1 MKNVYIID
9 GYRTAIGSLSK
20 SLLKKTCIDLGVSV
34 VSALLKKNNLI
45 GREIDEVI
53 FGNVLSAGNGQN
65 IARQIAVHSCIPV
78 EKTAMTINMVCAS
91 GLRAV
96 SLAAQAIK
104 CGDADLIM
112 AGGTE
117 SMSNAPYL
125 LKKARNGYR
134 LGNSE
139 IIDSLV
145 HDGLWEIFN
154 NYHMGMTAENIAE
167 KYRITRKE
175 QDEFALLSQQKCE
188 KAINE
193 GKFKDEIIPVILPG
207 KKGET
212 ITFDTDEHPRS
223 GLTAG
228 DLEKLKSVFKD
239 NGTVTAGNSSGIND
253 GAACLLLAGEEGC
266 KKYGLKPLARI
277 VSYAYHG
284 TEPSIMGIGPVE
296 AVKKALIKANWT
308 LDDLELIEANEAFA
322 SQSISVNRELAWDAG
337 IINVNGGAIAL
348 GHPIGATG
356 ARLLVTLIHEMKK
369 QKVKKGLT
377 TLCIGGGMGMALCV
391 EMEK

>member
-1 MKNVYIID
+1 MKNVYIVD
-9 GYRTAIGSLSK
+9 GVRTAIGSLSK
-20 SLLKKTCIDLGVSV
+20 SLFKKTCVDLGISV
-34 VSALLKKNNLI
+34 VSALLKKNNLT
-45 GREIDEVI
+45 GKEIDEVI

-65 IARQIAVHSCIPV
+65 IARQIAVNSGIPV
-78 EKTAMTINMVCAS
+78 EKTAMTVNMVCAS

-96 SLAAQAIK
+96 GLGVQAIK
-104 CGDADLIM
+104 CEDAEIII

-154 NYHMGMTAENIAE
+154 NYHMGITAENIAE
-167 KYRITRKE
+167 KYNITRKE
-175 QDEFALLSQQKCE
+175 QDDFALFSQQKCE

-193 GKFKDEIIPVILPG
+193 GKFKDEIIPVLIPG

-212 ITFDTDEHPRS
+212 ITFYTDEHPRP
-223 GLTAG
+223 GLTIK
-228 DLEKLKSVFKD
+228 DMVKLKSVFKE

-253 GAACLLLAGEEGC
+253 GAACLLLAGEDGC
-266 KKYGLKPLARI
+266 KKYGLKPMARI

-284 TEPSIMGIGPVE
+284 TKPSIMGMGPVD

-308 LDDLELIEANEAFA
+308 IKDLELIEANEAFA
-322 SQSISVNRELAWDAG
+322 SQSIAVNCELGWDTG

-356 ARLLVTLIHEMKK
+356 ARILVTLTHEMKK
-369 QKVKKGLT
+369 RKVKKGLAA
-377 TLCIGGGMGMALCV
+377 LCIGGGMGMALCL